1 MPGLHFPVVKTP
13 ARDKLQIQDDFQ
25 STSLSSLN
33 SLGLKLYDLLPDFRD
48 CCPVCQGAV
57 CAVRHGL
64 YFRRVVDLEGRL
76 YEAFG
81 VPRFLCRH
89 RGPVKSRHVT
99 FSVLPSELVARR
111 RFSLAL
117 MKWIVQLVGEARR
130 TLSQVLDQ
138 LAAEDLGGHDALVI
152 DELAVQR
159 ILLLFSG
166 VYARLQSFPL
176 DNLSVTEGLQT
187 IRSQAFEVAK
197 VVSPAEPRGS
207 PTSLVLDFHRHYFPY
222 LLFDIRLSG

>member
-1 MPGLHFPVVKTP
+1 M
-13 ARDKLQIQDDFQ
+13 
-25 STSLSSLN
+25 
-33 SLGLKLYDLLPDFRD
+33 
-48 CCPVCQGAV
+48 CQGAD
-57 CAVRHGL
+57 CAVHHGL
-64 YFRRVVDLEGRL
+64 YFRQVVDLIGRV

-81 VPRFLCRH
+81 VPRFLCRK
-89 RGPVKSRHVT
+89 RGPLKSRHVT

-117 MKWIVQLVGEARR
+117 MTWIVQLVGEARR
-130 TLSQVLDQ
+130 TLGQVLDK
-138 LAAEDLGGHDALVI
+138 LAAADQGGHDALMVE
-152 DELAVQR
+152 ELAVHR

-176 DNLSVTEGLQT
+176 DDLSVREGLQT

-207 PTSLVLDFHRHYFPY
+207 PSSLVLDFHRHYSPS